1 MSGCK
6 SLHYMVLMTAMHQR
20 QEVQK
25 VQDSY
30 DSTPWFTFP
39 VLTRK
44 ISSQGLLSW
53 HDWKAQVYAG
63 IWKQKYVD
71 VVNFH
76 LEVYI
81 MFVPQSPQRP

>member
-1 MSGCK
+1 
-6 SLHYMVLMTAMHQR
+6 MVHMIAMHQR

-25 VQDSY
+25 VGGIAMIP
-30 DSTPWFTFP
+30 PWFTCP
-39 VLTRK
+39 
-44 ISSQGLLSW
+44 
-53 HDWKAQVYAG
+53 AG

-81 MFVPQSPQRP
+81 MFVPQSPQRT